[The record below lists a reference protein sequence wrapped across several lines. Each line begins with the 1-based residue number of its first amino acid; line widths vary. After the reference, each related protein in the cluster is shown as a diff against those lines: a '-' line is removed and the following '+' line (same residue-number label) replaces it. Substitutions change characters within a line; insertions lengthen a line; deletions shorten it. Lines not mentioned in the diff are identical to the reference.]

1 MILEE
6 MYNGNFYPAETLITD
21 TPIYNQAVSICTDLM
36 DTLSRRLSKEDY
48 ELVEELQSQMV
59 IAQCEQSECYFKYG
73 FAVGQTLH
81 QEACDLIQL
90 QSRKKK

>member
-1 MILEE
+1 MIL
-6 MYNGNFYPAETLITD
+6 
-21 TPIYNQAVSICTDLM
+21 
-36 DTLSRRLSKEDY
+36 DY

-73 FAVGQTLH
+73 FAVGQTIH